1 MGHLLLVLLAIVL
14 VAVPFGVVILRRNR
28 GRSRIEGDPA
38 TRARAAGAQL
48 SKEVRAYQWRNR
60 PHGKSDNNNSSSGG
74 GGCGGGCAGGE

>member
-1 MGHLLLVLLAIVL
+1 MGHLPLVLLVIVL
-14 VAVPFGVVILRRNR
+14 VAAPVGGVILRRNR

-60 PHGKSDNNNSSSGG
+60 SHGKSDDNSGG